1 MNIWRQRIEDWRTSK
16 NATAVRG
23 HDDQLTWNE
32 VAEISDEL
40 ISKIEDLGQ
49 DTRPI
54 VILAVP
60 RGPMACALAAGLL
73 ASNACGMALDRNTVN
88 VTLTDVLA
96 FTSATAI
103 VIKASDLEMFKG
115 IALGYLEQKLQS
127 AQGYLWLTKSDLVPE
142 LSLDRTSSVKW
153 LIQTS
158 GTTRS
163 PKIVMIADDDLVAR
177 ALGEIRDF
185 DLHPEDEVLNAL
197 PLSHD
202 VGFNQILSWVMSGLK
217 LRVFTK
223 LSSSE
228 LFRTLDRDGITGV
241 SGTPLLWI
249 GLLRELPSEVKKA
262 EPNRTLKYLTVSGG
276 SLEAAMIDRLRSHF
290 KNAVVIKTYG
300 QTETFRSLIS
310 KTFSNEK
317 LPDSL
322 GFPLAGVTLELLD
335 ESNSPIRGAGHG
347 QLLHRGQGTMIGYL
361 KDQTAPGGHDQKDH
375 QRSGIRT
382 GDYFDRDEA
391 GAYYF
396 KGRRDDLIK
405 RWEHRLYLSETEEAL
420 RELPYIEQAIVLHR
434 PIKDARQNEMAAF
447 VTLVPGIADDVR
459 EAVIQHCKTY
469 LPPQKVP
476 DEIFV
481 LPTMPQTESLKVDR
495 RQLHRYWEI
504 TVVKPRN

>member
-40 ISKIEDLGQ
+40 ISKVEDLGQ
-49 DTRPI
+49 VTRTI

-96 FTSATAI
+96 YTSATAI
-103 VIKASDLEMFKG
+103 IIKASDLEMFKG
-115 IALGYLEQKLQS
+115 IAPGYLEQKLQS
-127 AQGYLWLTKSDLVPE
+127 APGFLWLTKSDLVPE
-142 LSLDRTSSVKW
+142 PPLDRTSPVKW

-177 ALGEIRDF
+177 AIGEIRDF
-185 DLHPEDEVLNAL
+185 DLHPEDEILNAL

-202 VGFNQILSWVMSGLK
+202 VGFNQILSWVMSGLN

-223 LSSSE
+223 LFLAE

-249 GLLRELPSEVKKA
+249 GLLREIPSGANKA

-276 SLEAAMIDRLRSHF
+276 SLAAELIDRLRSHF
-290 KNAVVIKTYG
+290 KSAVVIKTYG

-310 KTFSNEK
+310 KTLSGER
-317 LPDSL
+317 LSDSL
-322 GFPLAGVTLELLD
+322 GFPLTGVTLELLD
-335 ESNSPIRGAGHG
+335 ETDSPIRGAGHG
-347 QLLHRGQGTMIGYL
+347 QLLHMGHGTMMGYL
-361 KDQTAPGGHDQKDH
+361 KRRTALDGPDQKVY
-375 QRSGIRT
+375 QKSEIRT

-396 KGRRDDLIK
+396 KGRHDDLIK
-405 RWEHRLYLSETEEAL
+405 RWEHRLYLSETEGAI
-420 RELPYIEQAIVLHR
+420 RELPFIEQAIVLHR
-434 PIKDARQNEMAAF
+434 PVKDARQNEIAAF
-447 VTLVPGIADDVR
+447 LTLKPGSADAVSDT
-459 EAVIQHCKTY
+459 VIQHCKTF
-469 LPPQKVP
+469 LAPHKVP
-476 DEIFV
+476 DDIFV

-495 RQLHRYWEI
+495 SQLLRYWEI